1 MKYDKIVFFLFIL
14 IITTTM
20 VTASDVDSN
29 VEDTTPQT
37 ITSSR
42 DTTHQVQKDII
53 NDKKEYKQ
61 IIKNNKTL
69 EQKTTAANELS
80 INSMYASTYY
90 GGNVA
95 YSLRYKYKIDDY
107 SYDYTYNVDG
117 KIDFYIDNNLIL
129 SQNDDYGNIFWTY
142 GEGCV
147 AENYTGEHNILL
159 RYTHENTT
167 LEASDT
173 LNFEKA
179 TPTITVGEETRI
191 ENGNIIVPVN
201 IQAVYSN
208 VKHGNINIK
217 YQNNTISTTTLSGIE
232 GIEFEDPVYF
242 DVPIPGSYG
251 QKELII
257 EYTDNNI
264 LLNTVE
270 DSLYLDVVVPGTG
283 GSDTTIEVLDIKLIN
298 TTHIDDD
305 EIIIDSLNLNITTQV
320 KADDTVLNTG
330 KLIAYNENKI
340 ISTSNNPGYILV
352 PAQYNND
359 EITIHYTTTG
369 DYENSTITIIPQL
382 DKQKTKCY
390 ISYTKAAKNS
400 QILLYPIIT
409 SNMPYLYGR
418 INVYLD
424 DNLIQ
429 TKDID
434 NDTTISYKNNRSTIA
449 VSVDLSGYDD
459 GTYNLTIEAE
469 ENNIFQTSTY
479 SSTLTIEPIGTYM
492 YLNNRTIY
500 RDSTTNLFAKI
511 YANNKQ
517 TINNGQMSFYID
529 DQLIGTQY
537 VDNATALIE
546 YSTPTTL
553 TEGKHNLTV
562 IYEGDDTYQSCNKTV
577 ILTVAKTTTTT
588 TLRTWT
594 VNDEKITLNVTVRA
608 WNKTINTGEVKAYI
622 DNTQVSVAT
631 VNNNTAIITLS
642 DTVTTDT
649 QYPLKLVY
657 TGTENLNTSTYTEE
671 QFIFNKKN
679 TTIRS
684 YPYLRTNGTLTATTY
699 IYTENYAKVNNG
711 NITYKLNNQT
721 IATSPVKDNKASLTY
736 NMRHY
741 PSGNYTFTAEYD
753 GTILYR
759 TNNNTTLIT
768 RMQYHEKTYMTFTN
782 SSQRAKKGETINI
795 NATIH
800 AYSTNITEDIPA
812 KLEIKTEDTVLYTL
826 SATFTDGKLN
836 RQLTIPPNI
845 TIEDELLA
853 NITITTYNTTNY
865 QETKGNIKLHIGG
878 EYTTLYQKTLFGY
891 KQQNITFNTTLQ
903 NANKEKINTNTT
915 VTVTIYTQDDE
926 KITQWTGNLINGQYN
941 YVYKLPD
948 NLTENKYKAKITTKA
963 NNDYASTTRTVNITL
978 NNRRTYISSTNI
990 IAYVDSSIIL
1000 NGTITDSTIRKQAQT
1015 NGEVTI
1021 SIDGTP
1027 VATVN
1032 ANNGTFKYTIKNNLT
1047 SGTHEVT
1054 YTYAGDDIYTNS
1066 TRTINLTSNKNTL
1079 RISAPSI
1086 TSKIGQTVQITATIT
1101 DNKGILIKEPLKANI
1116 ELNGKTITT
1125 TDVTGGKLS
1134 YNYTIPTGTNS
1145 YTKITIN
1152 ILESNKYTSRYAN
1165 TTLKI
1170 NKEYQFI
1177 NIPEATITTNTES
1190 RITITGNIT
1199 NKYKTLL
1206 PNTKINIK
1214 IGNTDISNIT
1224 STDGTFTYEYTPTV
1238 PKGTYDITLTAL
1250 ENDNYLYNAKHMSL
1264 KVNS

>member
-37 ITSSR
+37 ITSST

-400 QILLYPIIT
+400 QIVLYPIIT

-594 VNDEKITLNVTVRA
+594 VNDEKITLNITVRA
-608 WNKTINTGEVKAYI
+608 WNKTINTGEVKVYI
-622 DNTQVSVAT
+622 NNTQVSVAT
-631 VNNNTAIITLS
+631 VNNNTAIIILP

-711 NITYKLNNQT
+711 NIIYKINNE
-721 IATSPVKDNKASLTY
+721 IIGTSPVKDNKASLTY
-736 NMRHY
+736 NIRHY

-768 RMQYHEKTYMTFTN
+768 RTQYHEKTYMTFTN

-903 NANKEKINTNTT
+903 NTNKEKINTNTT
-915 VTVTIYTQDDE
+915 VTVTIYT
-926 KITQWTGNLINGQYN
+926 
-941 YVYKLPD
+941 
-948 NLTENKYKAKITTKA
+948 
-963 NNDYASTTRTVNITL
+963 
-978 NNRRTYISSTNI
+978 
-990 IAYVDSSIIL
+990 
-1000 NGTITDSTIRKQAQT
+1000 
-1015 NGEVTI
+1015 
-1021 SIDGTP
+1021 
-1027 VATVN
+1027 
-1032 ANNGTFKYTIKNNLT
+1032 
-1047 SGTHEVT
+1047 
-1054 YTYAGDDIYTNS
+1054 AG
-1066 TRTINLTSNKNTL
+1066 
-1079 RISAPSI
+1079 
-1086 TSKIGQTVQITATIT
+1086 
-1101 DNKGILIKEPLKANI
+1101 
-1116 ELNGKTITT
+1116 
-1125 TDVTGGKLS
+1125 
-1134 YNYTIPTGTNS
+1134 
-1145 YTKITIN
+1145 
-1152 ILESNKYTSRYAN
+1152 
-1165 TTLKI
+1165 
-1170 NKEYQFI
+1170 
-1177 NIPEATITTNTES
+1177 
-1190 RITITGNIT
+1190 
-1199 NKYKTLL
+1199 
-1206 PNTKINIK
+1206 
-1214 IGNTDISNIT
+1214 
-1224 STDGTFTYEYTPTV
+1224 
-1238 PKGTYDITLTAL
+1238 
-1250 ENDNYLYNAKHMSL
+1250 
-1264 KVNS
+1264 